1 MQCKNFPDSEI
12 AKHYHCAC
20 TKTACILNYALAPHL
35 KDDLVSAM
43 RTEPFSLS
51 IDASTDSG
59 LSKMN
64 PLTVQIYDKAKNC
77 VCQTFLDL

>member
-20 TKTACILNYALAPHL
+20 TKTDCILNYALAPHL

-64 PLTVQIYDKAKNC
+64 PLTVQIYDKAKKC